1 LIGLTA
7 AGSLVTINQEGL
19 AVTIVLPASSLATA
33 TWSAPSTHRTRRGKA
48 RNFASGYG
56 VVVEHGPLTALD
68 AGLMAEAKSYVD
80 AAV

>member
-1 LIGLTA
+1 LVSAIDAQDA
-7 AGSLVTINQEGL
+7 A
-19 AVTIVLPASSLATA
+19 
-33 TWSAPSTHRTRRGKA
+33 GKA

-56 VVVEHGPLTALD
+56 VVVEHGRLTALD